1 MSGIQTISP
10 GYASA
15 AAAAGVQA
23 PSTTSIV
30 ISGYS
35 PQEATLK
42 DGTVVTVAG
51 QYPFADNVTII
62 VKPGQQAGAHY
73 GADFGRDSLALALR
87 IPCWVDSAEVKMNSA
102 ADTFVAPLP
111 ATPCSLFHVP
121 SGALSA
127 ASDLATGTVSLTLA
141 FVNSIKV
148 LENEWHNNTE
158 AAPAAKF
165 QHPAG
170 AVEIR
175 RGPLLFTFAV
185 PSIENVTML
194 NETCGTLCNKFKG
207 LKTASELSYALE
219 CCMLTVT
226 RARCVDARSGKG
238 NSGRARQHQ
247 AVADRSAGATFAP
260 GALVTSDVS
269 VGLFVPV
276 GVVIHS

>member
-1 MSGIQTISP
+1 MSGIQTISASS
-10 GYASA
+10 ASA
-15 AAAAGVQA
+15 VAAAGAQA
-23 PSTTSIV
+23 LSATSIV

-42 DGTVVTVAG
+42 DGTLVTIAG

-62 VKPGQQAGAHY
+62 VKPAAQADARY
-73 GADFGRDSLALALR
+73 GADIGKESIALALR
-87 IPCWVDSAEVKMNSA
+87 IPCWADSAEVVMNA
-102 ADTFVAPLP
+102 AVETSVAPLP

-121 SGALSA
+121 AGALSA
-127 ASDLATGTVSLTLA
+127 ASDLATGTVSLTLT

-207 LKTASELSYALE
+207 MKTASELSNA
-219 CCMLTVT
+219 T
-226 RARCVDARSGKG
+226 RYNVARS
-238 NSGRARQHQ
+238 Q
-247 AVADRSAGATFAP
+247 
-260 GALVTSDVS
+260 
-269 VGLFVPV
+269 
-276 GVVIHS
+276 

>member
-1 MSGIQTISP
+1 MSGIQTISAR
-10 GYASA
+10 YAGA
-15 AAAAGVQA
+15 TAAAGVEA
-23 PSTTSIV
+23 PAATNIV
-30 ISGYS
+30 VSGYS

-42 DGTVVTVAG
+42 DGTVITVAG

-62 VKPGQQAGAHY
+62 IKPGSAQADAHY
-73 GADFGRDSLALALR
+73 GAVGKDSIALALR
-87 IPCWVDSAEVKMNSA
+87 IPCWADSAEVAMNNA
-102 ADTFVAPLP
+102 ADTFLAPLP

-121 SGALSA
+121 AGALSA
-127 ASDLATGTVSLTLA
+127 ASNLATGTVSLTLR

-194 NETCGTLCNKFKG
+194 NGTCGTLCNKFKG
-207 LKTASELSYALE
+207 LKTASELSYA
-219 CCMLTVT
+219 T
-226 RARCVDARSGKG
+226 RWNVARS
-238 NSGRARQHQ
+238 Q
-247 AVADRSAGATFAP
+247 
-260 GALVTSDVS
+260 
-269 VGLFVPV
+269 
-276 GVVIHS
+276 